1 MAYSNSHT
9 KLDSRS
15 IDLRF
20 KLLKM
25 VEKCRRGHIGS
36 SLSLLEIIRVLYDDI
51 LKYDS
56 SRPLWP
62 DRDRFILSKGHG
74 CLSLYMILAEKGFF
88 PESEL
93 YKVCQYDALLGGH
106 PEYGSIPGVE
116 ASTGALGH
124 GLPIG
129 VGMALAAN
137 IDKKNYRVFVLTGD
151 GECQEGTTWEAA
163 MCASKHKLSNLT
175 IIIDYNH
182 MQAFGPIDEVQSLEP
197 FADKWRSFGFSVTE
211 CNGHDTAILKE
222 LLSNTSDRKDKPEVI
237 ICHTIK
243 GMGLPSIQE
252 NPEWHHK
259 SKVTD
264 DELDLLFRELEA
276 LK

>member
-1 MAYSNSHT
+1 MTYSNSHT

-15 IDLRF
+15 IELRF
-20 KLLKM
+20 KLLKII
-25 VEKCRRGHIGS
+25 EQCRRGHIGS
-36 SLSLLEIIRVLYDDI
+36 SLSLLEIIRVMYDDI
-51 LKYDS
+51 IRFDS
-56 SRPLWP
+56 SSPDWP

-74 CLSLYMILAEKGFF
+74 CLSLYMLLAEKGFF

-106 PEYGSIPGVE
+106 PEYGSTPGIE

-129 VGMALAAN
+129 VGMALAAK
-137 IDKKNYRVFVLTGD
+137 IDRKDYRVFVLTGD
-151 GECQEGTTWEAA
+151 GECQEGTIWEAA

-175 IIIDYNH
+175 VIIDYNH

-197 FADKWRSFGFSVTE
+197 FADKWRSFGFAVEE
-211 CNGHDTAILKE
+211 CNGHDIIILKKI
-222 LLSNTSDRKDKPEVI
+222 LSDKSIRAEKPRVI

-252 NPEWHHK
+252 NPDWHHK

-264 DELDLLFRELEA
+264 DELKILFRELEA